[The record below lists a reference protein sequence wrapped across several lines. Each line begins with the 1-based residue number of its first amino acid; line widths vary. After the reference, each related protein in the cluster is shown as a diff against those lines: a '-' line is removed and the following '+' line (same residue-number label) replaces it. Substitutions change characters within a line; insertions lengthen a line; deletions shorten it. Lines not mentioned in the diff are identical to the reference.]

1 MFLKSVK
8 DPKKKQEDTLKANL
22 LSIFHILN
30 LDTAKEIFQVRLL
43 IRFIDFSFFLHI
55 LATAEPVDFS
65 RAESTARGG
74 DDYDKHQQRR
84 RVLGKSLH
92 DKERLSDDHI
102 TSDDEDDEED
112 MEDDEGSE
120 TSEVDIVGDGKSYI
134 L

>member
-1 MFLKSVK
+1 MIR
-8 DPKKKQEDTLKANL
+8 P
-22 LSIFHILN
+22 
-30 LDTAKEIFQVRLL
+30 KEIFQVRLL

-74 DDYDKHQQRR
+74 DDYDKHRHQQRR